1 MFIQDELR
9 EYIHD
14 DVIHGNVYFGDTVE
28 QAISTLHAHP
38 IDIVIIEP
46 KSMADIRLVKYTSEH
61 FPNTRI
67 ILAVERNIEDVIST
81 VKNSQFSVLHKPYTL
96 REFRDLLKENSL
108 PCKETHNE
116 RYLKY

>member
-1 MFIQDELR
+1 MNVLFFKTNMFIQDELR

-14 DVIHGNVYFGDTVE
+14 HDIYGNVYFGDTIE
-28 QAISTLHAHP
+28 QAITMLHAHP

-61 FPNTRI
+61 FPTARI

-81 VKNSQFSVLHKPYTL
+81 VRNSQFSVLHKPYTL
-96 REFRDLLKENSL
+96 REFRDLLIESI
-108 PCKETHNE
+108 E
-116 RYLKY
+116 